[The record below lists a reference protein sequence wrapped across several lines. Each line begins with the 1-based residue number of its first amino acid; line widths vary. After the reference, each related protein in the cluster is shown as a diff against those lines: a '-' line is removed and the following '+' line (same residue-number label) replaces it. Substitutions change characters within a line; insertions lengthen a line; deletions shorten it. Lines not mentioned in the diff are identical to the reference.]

1 MSIEQSKASEES
13 DILSLEV
20 ILAVIRHQWIWILL
34 FALLGSIAAF
44 YVAARQGYLFEKK
57 ARIILRDE
65 KQKSV
70 QASDLILSELGV
82 SSGSSNIANESY
94 VIKSTDV
101 MRTVVE
107 ELKLNVVY
115 WKKHDIR
122 RLDLYTKTPFVV
134 DFSDLDER
142 KDIVLSII
150 PQEMDKLLLSFENT
164 EGEKMTHR
172 ATFNEKITLP
182 FATLVIRPSSFFTEE
197 DMGHEFIVTRTSIG
211 KTTTDFLE
219 KLIVVRPDSKEASLM
234 ELSFKSSNSQKSED
248 ILNRLITVYNR
259 LSKEEKT
266 MAAQKTETFIRERI
280 QELGGDLGEV
290 DNNIVNFQKDNEI
303 VKDIDTT
310 LNASFSTTQE
320 VDKDLFYI
328 RTQIKQV
335 TALENTLAQRG
346 EKHEMIPSNTG
357 ILDEG
362 IGRQIEAYNEDYLK
376 YKKLSSSAGS
386 KNPLVSNLVQNM
398 KSTLEAMNRS
408 IANGKDSLTVRE
420 AELEKKKGELK
431 QHLSETASK
440 GKEFAPL
447 FRQQKVLEGLYL
459 MLLSKREENALALAT
474 AEPSARILENAFGL
488 DIPAS
493 PKTKLF
499 VMAGAMGGGALCLF
513 GFLLVAALDTKVK
526 TKQDLEELFDIPVVA
541 ELPPLNRKEKKGG
554 KLILQDDRSVLS
566 ECFQILRNNVESL
579 VPRTDDLGQ
588 VIMITSTMA
597 GEGKT
602 TISANLAAAFG
613 NAGRKVL
620 LMDGDLRKISLTKRL
635 GAKGR
640 KGLSHALLNTG
651 VNLEDVIHPLEGCK
665 NVEILYAGHMP
676 PNPVALLTHSS
687 FNEMM
692 DYVRKKYDKII
703 IDAPPYGILADS
715 AIIAGYVDVTL
726 YLVKSGLIDKRF
738 FGNIVKLR
746 DNGKLK
752 NLAFVINAVDFKRSA
767 YRYYGYGYG
776 YKYGRYGHY
785 ADNK

>member
-1 MSIEQSKASEES
+1 MSIEQAKASEES

-20 ILAVIRHQWIWILL
+20 ILAVIRHHWIWILL

-107 ELKLNVVY
+107 ELNLNVVY

-122 RLDLYTKTPFVV
+122 RLDLYTKTPFAV
-134 DFSDLDER
+134 DFSELDER
-142 KDIVLSII
+142 KDVVVSII

-164 EGEKMTHR
+164 KGEKMSHT
-172 ATFNEKITLP
+172 ATFNETITLP
-182 FATLVIRPSSFFTEE
+182 FATLIIRPSSFFTAE
-197 DMGHEFIVTRTSIG
+197 DMGQEFIVTRTSIG
-211 KTTTDFLE
+211 KTTTDFLD
-219 KLIVVRPDSKEASLM
+219 KLTVVRPDSKEASLM

-248 ILNRLITVYNR
+248 VLNRLITVYNR

-280 QELGGDLGEV
+280 HELGGDLGEV
-290 DNNIVNFQKDNEI
+290 DNKIVNFQKDNEI

-335 TALENTLAQRG
+335 TALENTLAQRK

-376 YKKLSSSAGS
+376 YKKLSSSAGT

-408 IANGKDSLTVRE
+408 IANGKDSLAVRE
-420 AELEKKKGELK
+420 TELEKKKGELR

-474 AEPSARILENAFGL
+474 AEPSARILEKAFGS

-493 PKTKLF
+493 PKTRR
-499 VMAGAMGGGALCLF
+499 GW
-513 GFLLVAALDTKVK
+513 
-526 TKQDLEELFDIPVVA
+526 
-541 ELPPLNRKEKKGG
+541 
-554 KLILQDDRSVLS
+554 
-566 ECFQILRNNVESL
+566 
-579 VPRTDDLGQ
+579 
-588 VIMITSTMA
+588 
-597 GEGKT
+597 
-602 TISANLAAAFG
+602 
-613 NAGRKVL
+613 GR
-620 LMDGDLRKISLTKRL
+620 
-635 GAKGR
+635 
-640 KGLSHALLNTG
+640 
-651 VNLEDVIHPLEGCK
+651 
-665 NVEILYAGHMP
+665 
-676 PNPVALLTHSS
+676 
-687 FNEMM
+687 
-692 DYVRKKYDKII
+692 
-703 IDAPPYGILADS
+703 
-715 AIIAGYVDVTL
+715 
-726 YLVKSGLIDKRF
+726 
-738 FGNIVKLR
+738 
-746 DNGKLK
+746 
-752 NLAFVINAVDFKRSA
+752 
-767 YRYYGYGYG
+767 
-776 YKYGRYGHY
+776 
-785 ADNK
+785 